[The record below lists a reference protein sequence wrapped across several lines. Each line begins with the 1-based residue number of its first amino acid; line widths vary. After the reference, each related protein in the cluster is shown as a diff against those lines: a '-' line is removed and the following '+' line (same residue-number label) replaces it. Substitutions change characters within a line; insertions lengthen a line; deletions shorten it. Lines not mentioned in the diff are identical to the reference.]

1 MLPWPA
7 LALTT
12 AFTEGTKDVFMKFT
26 LRYLDPALTA
36 AISSLLTAL
45 VLLPATLSQPLPPLD
60 PIFALTLLLDAGL
73 NAVAFWLY
81 SRALKAGD
89 LSLATPIVNL
99 TPLFMLVTSPLI
111 LGEQPQLD
119 DIGGIALISGGAYAL
134 NWTGQKQSFWAPF
147 KAIWTQPAPRFMLIV
162 AVLWSITANLDK
174 VGVQHSSPLL
184 WVTCIFFCMGLA
196 QLGLVRLYSQAEK
209 VQSIRHWPWVWLL
222 LIGLFM
228 GISVGSQMYALTLT
242 NVVNVIAIK
251 RLSSLLSVSYGA
263 LIFGEQHIRSRFF
276 GACLMVLGAVLVL

>member
-1 MLPWPA
+1 
-7 LALTT
+7 
-12 AFTEGTKDVFMKFT
+12 MKFT
-26 LRYLDPALTA
+26 LRHLDPALTA

-45 VLLPATLSQPLPPLD
+45 VLLPATLSQPLPPLG
-60 PIFALTLLLDAGL
+60 PIFALTLLVDGGL
-73 NAVAFWLY
+73 NAVAFWFY

-89 LSLATPIVNL
+89 LSLAAPIVNL

-111 LGEQPQLD
+111 VGEQPQ
-119 DIGGIALISGGAYAL
+119 IENIVGIVLISGGAYAL
-134 NWTGQKQSFWAPF
+134 NWTGKKQSFWAPLQ
-147 KAIWTQPAPRFMLIV
+147 ALWTHPASRFMLIV
-162 AVLWSITANLDK
+162 ALLWSITANLDK

-184 WVTCIFFCMGLA
+184 WVTCVFFCMGLA
-196 QLGLVRLYSQAEK
+196 QLGLMQFNPQPEK
-209 VQSIRHWPWVWLL
+209 AGSIRDWPWGWLL

-251 RLSSLLSVSYGA
+251 RLSTLLGVGYGA
-263 LIFGEQHIRSRFF
+263 LIFSEKHIRSRLF